1 MTLRDRCL
9 GLTVVVLWG
18 LNFIAIRVGLDHFP
32 PFFFAA
38 LRFAVMAVPVI
49 LFVRFP
55 KVRVKWFLL
64 YAFGFGFGQF
74 AFLFLAMDLGMPTG
88 LASLV
93 LQTSAPFTVLL
104 GVLFLRERMV
114 PAQVAGI
121 VIAVGGIVLIGV
133 DRAGNS
139 SVGLGIVI
147 PLLLTVLAGLSW
159 AFGNIGSRLSQPD
172 DALRMTLWMS
182 VVPPIPFLL
191 LSFAVEGPSAGVHAF
206 ATIGTS
212 TGLIALAGLAYVVL
226 LGTIAGSGLWTSL
239 LSRYP
244 ASRVAPLS
252 LLVPVVGITAA
263 WLVLNEVPTVVEIAG
278 AALVI
283 AGCAAG
289 VLAGPSSN
297 PRRRKGRVSRRD
309 TPPDGVTGHVEN
321 RRDLLQQRG

>member
-263 WLVLNEVPTVVEIAG
+263 WLVLSEVPTVVEIAG